1 MGEAGRSLPT
11 IVFSKG
17 VVERRLWLG
26 FIAWIVVIPRVRVFS
41 SPEVL
46 WKFLLNELLLV
57 PPSRILM
64 FWVWR
69 RVEVSTFLFFIWFD
83 LKKKKRKETHSTVS
97 LGSTSDSWTQAIL
110 YLSISV
116 ATATDPCYYAPRNM
130 HLKILIGFTVYH
142 RIGQHFILSNR
153 FS

>member
-1 MGEAGRSLPT
+1 VGEAGRSLPT

-64 FWVWR
+64 FWV
-69 RVEVSTFLFFIWFD
+69 
-83 LKKKKRKETHSTVS
+83 
-97 LGSTSDSWTQAIL
+97 
-110 YLSISV
+110 
-116 ATATDPCYYAPRNM
+116 
-130 HLKILIGFTVYH
+130 
-142 RIGQHFILSNR
+142 
-153 FS
+153 